1 MKIDRESIHQKF
13 GGHCSYC
20 GKEITLKQ
28 MQVDHFI
35 PVFRGWE
42 NGVLEG
48 FGLKRGDETI
58 DNLFPSCARCN
69 RWKSTWNIEQF
80 RNEISLQIQRLN
92 QRSNNYRMA
101 KDFGLIEET
110 NKSVLF
116 FFETY
121 TK

>member
-92 QRSNNYRMA
+92 QRSTNYRIA